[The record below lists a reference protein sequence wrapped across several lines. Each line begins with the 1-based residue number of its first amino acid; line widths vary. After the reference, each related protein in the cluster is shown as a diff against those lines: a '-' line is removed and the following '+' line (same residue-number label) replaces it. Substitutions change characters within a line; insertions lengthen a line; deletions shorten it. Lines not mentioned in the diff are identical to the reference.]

1 MPHTEYQP
9 RIMAGGAEAV
19 LDRITGDW
27 LAAVDALEAA
37 GVADTSNVGYR
48 GRPGAGHPRLA

>member
-1 MPHTEYQP
+1 
-9 RIMAGGAEAV
+9 MAGGAEAV